1 MKFAGLAALT
11 FVAML
16 STPTL
21 ARADVLNPPGGPVV
35 VDDDTEAARTPVND
49 PGDRGQQQ
57 NRRQQRG
64 DQPDRAE
71 QRARR
76 QAMRAAIVRQ
86 FDVNGDG
93 KLGPRERRRA
103 VRILRRI
110 EAKLAAGGDQRGGNN
125 RMRRFIKRYDV
136 NGDGNVGPREM
147 PPGAADRLRR
157 FDRNG
162 DGWVE
167 PGEVRQ

>member
-1 MKFAGLAALT
+1 MKLAGLAALA
-11 FVAML
+11 FVALL
-16 STPTL
+16 SNPR

-35 VDDDTEAARTPVND
+35 VDDDAEAARMPVND
-49 PGDRGQQQ
+49 PGDRGQHQ
-57 NRRQQRG
+57 NRRQRD
-64 DQPDRAE
+64 DQPDRAD

-86 FDVNGDG
+86 FDINGDG

-103 VRILRRI
+103 VRILRRM

-162 DGWVE
+162 DGWLE
-167 PGEVRQ
+167 PGELAK